1 MRLETT
7 MPCLQATVLPLS
19 CLSQKVH
26 TVPCSVIP
34 HSLSSIFFLYFKIEL
49 WMIFSLFPLF
59 VPLQLGLYPPRF
71 HRCSVQFSL
80 SVVSNSSW
88 PHGPQHARPP
98 CPLPHTCQI
107 DAAIM
112 ENTMGKTKDRTAICS
127 SNTTAGYI
135 SGENKTN
142 FVWKDMCTPIFIA
155 VLFIVVKIWK
165 TQTMRPLTA

>member
-59 VPLQLGLYPPRF
+59 VPLQLGLYPPQF
-71 HRCSVQFSL
+71 HRYSVR
-80 SVVSNSSW
+80 SVSQS
-88 PHGPQHARPP
+88 
-98 CPLPHTCQI
+98 CPTLHDPMDHSMPGLPVHHQLP
-107 DAAIM
+107 
-112 ENTMGKTKDRTAICS
+112 E
-127 SNTTAGYI
+127 
-135 SGENKTN
+135 
-142 FVWKDMCTPIFIA
+142 F
-155 VLFIVVKIWK
+155 
-165 TQTMRPLTA
+165 TQTHLHWVDDAIQPSHLLSSPSPPAIYLSQHQGLFKWASSLHQMAKVLEFYL